1 MEPLLI
7 GVQAFDDR
15 LPDFYDR
22 LASRLGGRGCVY
34 VPHVV
39 IPPNA
44 RVAVERPPRLVIG
57 LTSSEDVAEVA
68 AWAAEY
74 LAAKGASELLSE
86 HSGRRVVLRAGDP
99 VAGRESL
106 GLLVSG

>member
-1 MEPLLI
+1 MI
-7 GVQAFDDR
+7 SVQATDDR
-15 LPDFYDR
+15 LPDFYDS
-22 LASRLGGRGCVY
+22 LASRLAGRGSLY

-57 LTSSEDVAEVA
+57 LTTAEDIAEVA

-74 LAAKGASELLSE
+74 LTAEGEAQLQFE
-86 HSGRRVVLRAGDP
+86 HCGRRVVLRAGDP
-99 VAGRESL
+99 VDGLESL
-106 GLLVSG
+106 RFLVSG